1 MHVGWDWASRNHD
14 VTVIDDAGV
23 IQARF
28 AIGHDEASLE
38 GVLGELASLADP
50 ADLPVAIERPDGII
64 VERLVV
70 AGHPVVP
77 VHPNAFHAARSRWGA
92 GRAKSDPAD
101 SYMLADYLR
110 TDGHRLRRLRP
121 LDPITREL
129 QALVRMRGDHVA
141 ARTAATNQ
149 LHALLEAHW
158 PGANAIFSRLGST
171 IALAFLGDYP
181 TPESAVRLG
190 EARLAMFCRRHSYR
204 GGRTPT
210 ELLQRLRTAAIAP
223 VGLDPIVLTELVQA
237 QTTLIESALRF
248 HRRTRRRNR
257 RVAAG
262 APQSRAPA
270 TTPTHRR
277 DQPGS
282 DHRRNRTTP
291 RSLRQR
297 RPSSRSLRRRPDHPP
312 VRQDPQRPV
321 PVLQQRRARVALT
334 CFADNSRH
342 SSAWAQHLYTSR
354 PPPRHPP
361 PPRRPDRRTGMAPSH
376 LGMLAQPH
384 RLQPH
389 TPRQRS
395 PPRRLT

>member
-14 VTVIDDAGV
+14 VTVIGDAGV

-28 AIGHDEASLE
+28 AIGHDEAGLE

-237 QTTLIESALRF
+237 QTTLIESALGSIAQLDAAIGAQLLVHPKAELLQPLPRIGEINLARIIAEIGPLLDRCDNADQAAAACGVAPITRQSGKTRNVQFRF
-248 HRRTRRRNR
+248 
-257 RVAAG
+257 
-262 APQSRAPA
+262 
-270 TTPTHRR
+270 
-277 DQPGS
+277 
-282 DHRRNRTTP
+282 
-291 RSLRQR
+291 
-297 RPSSRSLRRRPDHPP
+297 SSNA
-312 VRQDPQRPV
+312 
-321 PVLQQRRARVALT
+321 RARVALT

-342 SSAWAQHLYTSR
+342 SSAWAQQRYTSAR
-354 PPPRHPP
+354 RRGIRHPHAV
-361 PPRRPDRRTGMAPSH
+361 RIVARAWLRVIWACWH
-376 LGMLAQPH
+376 N
-384 RLQPH
+384 H
-389 TPRQRS
+389 TAYDPALHAS
-395 PPRRLT
+395 EAHHAA

>member
-14 VTVIDDAGV
+14 VTVIDDAGA

-38 GVLGELASLADP
+38 GVLDELASLADP

-149 LHALLEAHW
+149 LHALLETHW

-171 IALAFLGDYP
+171 IALAFLTDYP

-237 QTTLIESALRF
+237 QTTLIESALGSIAQLDAAIGAQLLVHPKAGLLQPLPRIGEINLAQIIAEIGPLLDRCDNADQAAAACGVAPITRQSGKTRNVQFRF
-248 HRRTRRRNR
+248 
-257 RVAAG
+257 
-262 APQSRAPA
+262 
-270 TTPTHRR
+270 
-277 DQPGS
+277 
-282 DHRRNRTTP
+282 
-291 RSLRQR
+291 
-297 RPSSRSLRRRPDHPP
+297 SSNA
-312 VRQDPQRPV
+312 
-321 PVLQQRRARVALT
+321 RARVALT

-342 SSAWAQHLYTSR
+342 SSAWAQQLYTSAR
-354 PPPRHPP
+354 RRGIRHPHAV
-361 PPRRPDRRTGMAPSH
+361 RIVARAWLRVIWACWH
-376 LGMLAQPH
+376 N
-384 RLQPH
+384 H
-389 TPRQRS
+389 TAYDPALHAS
-395 PPRRLT
+395 EAHHAA

>member
-28 AIGHDEASLE
+28 AIGHDEAGLE

-237 QTTLIESALRF
+237 QTTLIESALGSIAQLD
-248 HRRTRRRNR
+248 
-257 RVAAG
+257 AAIG
-262 APQSRAPA
+262 AQ
-270 TTPTHRR
+270 
-277 DQPGS
+277 
-282 DHRRNRTTP
+282 
-291 RSLRQR
+291 L
-297 RPSSRSLRRRPDHPP
+297 LVHPKAE
-312 VRQDPQRPV
+312 
-321 PVLQQRRARVALT
+321 LQQPLPRIGEINLARIIAEIGPLLDRCDNADQAAAACGVAPITRQSGKTRNVQFRFSSNARARVALT

-342 SSAWAQHLYTSR
+342 SSAWAQQRYTSAR
-354 PPPRHPP
+354 RRGIRHPHAV
-361 PPRRPDRRTGMAPSH
+361 RIVARAWLRVIWACWH
-376 LGMLAQPH
+376 N
-384 RLQPH
+384 H
-389 TPRQRS
+389 TAYNPTLHAS
-395 PPRRLT
+395 EAHHAA

>member
-28 AIGHDEASLE
+28 AIGHDEAGLE

-237 QTTLIESALRF
+237 QTTLIESALGSIAQLDAAIGAQLLVHPKAELLQPLPRIGEINLAQIIAEIGPLLDRCDNADQAAAACGVAPITRQSGKTRNVQFRF
-248 HRRTRRRNR
+248 
-257 RVAAG
+257 
-262 APQSRAPA
+262 
-270 TTPTHRR
+270 
-277 DQPGS
+277 
-282 DHRRNRTTP
+282 
-291 RSLRQR
+291 
-297 RPSSRSLRRRPDHPP
+297 SSNA
-312 VRQDPQRPV
+312 
-321 PVLQQRRARVALT
+321 RARVALT

-342 SSAWAQHLYTSR
+342 SSAWAQQRYTSAR
-354 PPPRHPP
+354 RRGIRHPHAV
-361 PPRRPDRRTGMAPSH
+361 RIVARAWLRVIWACWH
-376 LGMLAQPH
+376 N
-384 RLQPH
+384 H
-389 TPRQRS
+389 TAYDPALHAS
-395 PPRRLT
+395 EAHHAA

>member
-14 VTVIDDAGV
+14 VTVIDDAGA

-210 ELLQRLRTAAIAP
+210 ELLERLRTAAIAP

-237 QTTLIESALRF
+237 QTTLIESALRSIAQLDAAIGAQLLV
-248 HRRTRRRNR
+248 HPKAELLQPLPRIGEINLAQIIAEIGPLLDRCDNADQAAAACGVAPITRQSGKTRNVQFR
-257 RVAAG
+257 F
-262 APQSRAPA
+262 
-270 TTPTHRR
+270 
-277 DQPGS
+277 
-282 DHRRNRTTP
+282 
-291 RSLRQR
+291 
-297 RPSSRSLRRRPDHPP
+297 SSNA
-312 VRQDPQRPV
+312 
-321 PVLQQRRARVALT
+321 RARVALT

-342 SSAWAQHLYTSR
+342 SSAWAQQLYTSAR
-354 PPPRHPP
+354 RRGIRHPHAV
-361 PPRRPDRRTGMAPSH
+361 RIVARAWLRVIWACWH
-376 LGMLAQPH
+376 N
-384 RLQPH
+384 H
-389 TPRQRS
+389 TAYNPALHAS
-395 PPRRLT
+395 EAHHAA